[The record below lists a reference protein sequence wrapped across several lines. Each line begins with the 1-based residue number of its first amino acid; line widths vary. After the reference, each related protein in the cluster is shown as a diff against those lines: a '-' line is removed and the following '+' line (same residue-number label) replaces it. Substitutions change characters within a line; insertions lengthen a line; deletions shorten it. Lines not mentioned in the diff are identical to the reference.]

1 MAKKK
6 PLKLNRNGAQ
16 AEYRLLI
23 EHFSDAI
30 SKRSGIVFLFRTVE
44 EFQNFVYELVVE
56 TSRQGKKIFFKIVG
70 LRTPFS
76 DFPAAGPAVCRFEIQ
91 DLEPGEYTLLIDRRS
106 KEINQFRISIRKK
119 IKILQGTQER
129 RFIDVTT
136 DRNEWSSDS
145 EIADAK

>member
-6 PLKLNRNGAQ
+6 PLKLNRNGAR

-23 EHFSDAI
+23 ERFSDKI
-30 SKRSGIVFLFRTVE
+30 SKRSGIVFLFRTAE

-56 TSRQGKKIFFKIVG
+56 TNRQGKKIFFKIIG

-91 DLEPGEYTLLIDRRS
+91 DLEPGEYTLLVDRRS
-106 KEINQFRISIRKK
+106 KEINQFRVSIRKK

-136 DRNEWSSDS
+136 DRNEWSSS
-145 EIADAK
+145 PEIANAE